1 MISYQSAGTQAP
13 SIGRRQFAAA
23 GYRVLARIANSF
35 RPVAAPYAGVRVIGA
50 IVSISF
56 LFGSQLP
63 GPSGNMASADPP
75 ETAGLEKPGIT
86 ATKVVDDMM
95 GRAVQPAASTK
106 ALPQKAWI
114 FQQGDFRRVRI
125 LDIQAADNKSTVD
138 VFVTTDNNPRFGQA
152 DFHVVGTLRLH
163 YEWSQNEWNL
173 GQIEN
178 LTFSYA
184 FGPAG

>member
-1 MISYQSAGTQAP
+1 MISYHSSETQAP
-13 SIGRRQFAAA
+13 SIGRRQFAAG
-23 GYRVLARIANSF
+23 GYRVLVHIANSF
-35 RPVAAPYAGVRVIGA
+35 RGVAAPYAGVRVIVA
-50 IVSISF
+50 IVSMGF

-75 ETAGLEKPGIT
+75 ETGGSDKPGI
-86 ATKVVDDMM
+86 ATTKIVDDII
-95 GRAVQPAASTK
+95 GRAVQPAAATK

-114 FQQGDFRRVRI
+114 FQQGHFRRVRI
-125 LDIQAADNKSTVD
+125 IDLHVADNKSTVD
-138 VFVTTDNNPRFGQA
+138 VFLTTDNNPRFGQA

-173 GQIEN
+173 AQIEN